1 MIIKIFK
8 FCLSIVYALLKLLP
22 TNKNKIVF
30 ISRQTNYI
38 HVDFDMI
45 RKEISK
51 RNKNIKMVFLCKRM
65 GKGIK
70 EYFLFGIEILKQ
82 MYHLATSKMAI
93 IDSYCIPV
101 CCLKHKK
108 SLKILQIWHSIGK
121 IKKSGYQT
129 LDTESGR
136 SKKMAEAMC
145 MHKNY
150 DAIVAGG
157 EAFNKFYEEGFNVKK
172 DVLLNYGLPRI
183 DYIIETSKNKN
194 NKVLEKYPE
203 LKGKKIV
210 YYAPT
215 FRTYDVDGP
224 QKLLNAYNPDD
235 FALIITCHPNQKL
248 EINKDG
254 VYHLNLN
261 EFTVADILSISEYV
275 IADFGSISLEAAIL
289 KKKTLYYLYDYNEY
303 MTKNGLNLDP
313 KISMPTCS
321 FETIEPIF
329 DIIKKDNYD
338 IKALNEFVKKYLPKK
353 LGQSTK
359 LIVDYIMKHMD
370 NKE

>member
-1 MIIKIFK
+1 MLYIFK
-8 FCLSIVYALLKLLP
+8 YFLKFIYFFLKLLP

-30 ISRQTNYI
+30 ISRQTSYV
-38 HVDFDMI
+38 HVDFEMI
-45 RKEISK
+45 QKEIEK

-70 EYFLFGIEILKQ
+70 EYFLFAIEILRQ
-82 MYHLATSKMAI
+82 MYHLATSRTAI

-101 CCLKHKK
+101 SVLKHKK
-108 SLKILQIWHSIGK
+108 SLKVLQIWHSIGK

-136 SKKMAEAMC
+136 NGKTAKILC

-157 EAFNKFYEEGFNVKK
+157 EAFNKFYEEGFNVNK

-183 DYIIETSKNKN
+183 DYIIQTSKQKK
-194 NKVLEKYPE
+194 NKVLETYPE

-215 FRTYDVDGP
+215 FRTYDVTGP
-224 QKLLNAYNPDD
+224 QKLLDAYNPKD

-248 EINKDG
+248 EINKKG
-254 VYHLNLN
+254 VYHLSLN
-261 EFTVADILSISEYV
+261 DFTVADILSISEYV

-289 KKKTLYYLYDYNEY
+289 KKKTLYYLYDYEEY
-303 MTKNGLNLDP
+303 MRKNGLNLDP
-313 KISMPTCS
+313 KVSMPTCS

-329 DIIKKDNYD
+329 DIINNDSYD
-338 IKALNEFVKKYLPKK
+338 AKALNAFVKKYLPKK

-359 LIVDYIMKHMD
+359 LIVDYVMKHMD
-370 NKE
+370 GDK